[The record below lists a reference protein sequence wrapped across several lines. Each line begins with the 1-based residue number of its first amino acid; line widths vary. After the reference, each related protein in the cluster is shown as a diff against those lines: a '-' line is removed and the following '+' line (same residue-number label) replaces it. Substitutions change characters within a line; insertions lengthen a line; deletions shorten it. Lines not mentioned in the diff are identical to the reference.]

1 MSVTVTSVPIT
12 YRDTR
17 REFRFPAASKNGV
30 TKTLRGES
38 YPHIGFIE
46 NVSVIVDIGA
56 SVGSAALFFSLV
68 YPQAE
73 VYCFEPHGESF
84 DLLIENTTG
93 IEKIHTYN
101 IGLYNSDRT
110 ADLHIGT
117 TTFTTNSIHRAVD
130 KTERTESVS
139 LRDASAVMQEIGL
152 DNIDVIKV
160 DTEGCEVQI
169 LESILPNYRPRVVH
183 FEYHNDNDRRALDQ
197 LLCDEFLLFAGR
209 VLRPHLGE
217 ATYVRRDSFPSP
229 MLRDRSSRG
238 LY

>member
-1 MSVTVTSVPIT
+1 MSVSVTSVPIT

-17 REFRFPAASKNGV
+17 REFRFPAASKNSV

-38 YPHIGFIE
+38 YPHIDFIAD
-46 NVSVIVDIGA
+46 VSVIVDVGA
-56 SVGSAALFFSLV
+56 SVGSAALFFSLA
-68 YPQAE
+68 YPEAA
-73 VYCFEPHGESF
+73 VYCFEPHVESF
-84 DLLIENTTG
+84 GLLVENTIG
-93 IEKIHTYN
+93 IEQIHPFN
-101 IGLYNSDRT
+101 FGLYDSDRT

-130 KTERTESVS
+130 KTERTENIS
-139 LRDASAVMQEIGL
+139 LRDASAVMQEVGL
-152 DNIDVIKV
+152 KRIDVIKV

-169 LESILPNYRPRVVH
+169 LENLLPHYRPRVIH
-183 FEYHNDNDRRALDQ
+183 LEYHNDNDRRTLDQ
-197 LLCDEFLLFAGR
+197 LLCDEFILYAGR

-229 MLRDRSSRG
+229 TLRDRSSRG